1 MSEHVLTAISER
13 VLAIRLN
20 RPEKKNALT
29 QAMYEALCA
38 ALDAADKDPA
48 IRAITI
54 TGSGDSFSSG
64 NDLADFLAQPPADD
78 ASPVM
83 RFLATIARA
92 AKPIVA
98 GVNGLAV
105 GIGATMLLHCDLVY
119 AAAESGSF
127 QLPFVN
133 LGLVP
138 EAAST
143 LLLPRLAGY
152 HRAAEL
158 MLLGERFD
166 ARVAQEIG
174 LVNAIIPAT
183 ELDAHVRARAAA
195 LAAKPPAA
203 LRLAKALLKGD
214 GAAVAARMAE
224 ESAHFMRQL
233 RSPEAREAMAAFMEK
248 RKPDFSRFD

>member
-1 MSEHVLTAISER
+1 MSEHVLTAVSER
-13 VLAIRLN
+13 ILAIRLN

-29 QAMYEALCA
+29 QAMYEALVA
-38 ALDAADKDPA
+38 ALDAADGDPA

-54 TGSGDSFSSG
+54 TGSGDSFTSG
-64 NDLADFLAQPPADD
+64 NDLADFLARPPADE

-83 RFLATIARA
+83 RFLAAIARA

-105 GIGATMLLHCDLVY
+105 GVGTTMLLHCDLVY
-119 AAAESGSF
+119 AAEGASF
-127 QLPFVN
+127 QLPFVD

-138 EAAST
+138 EAGST
-143 LLLPRLAGY
+143 LLLPLLAGY

-166 ARVAQEIG
+166 ARAAREIG
-174 LVNAIIPAT
+174 LVNAVCPAAD
-183 ELDAHVRARAAA
+183 LDALLRARAAV

-203 LRLAKALLKGD
+203 LRLTKALLKGD
-214 GAAVAARMAE
+214 GASVSARIAE
-224 ESAHFMRQL
+224 ESRHFMRQL
-233 RSPEAREAMAAFMEK
+233 HSPEAREAMTAFLEK
-248 RKPDFSRFD
+248 RKPDFSRFA

>member
-1 MSEHVLTAISER
+1 MSEQVLTAVSER
-13 VLAIRLN
+13 VLSIRLV

-29 QAMYEALCA
+29 QAMYAALSA
-38 ALDAADKDPA
+38 ALDAADADQG

-54 TGSGDSFSSG
+54 TGSGDSFTSG
-64 NDLADFLAQPPADD
+64 NDLADFLERPPADD
-78 ASPVM
+78 ESPVM

-105 GIGATMLLHCDLVY
+105 GVGVTMLMHCDLVY
-119 AAAESGSF
+119 AAETATF

-138 EAAST
+138 EAGSS
-143 LLLPRLAGY
+143 LLLPRLVGY

-166 ARVAQEIG
+166 VATARDIG
-174 LVNAIIPAT
+174 LVNAACPAA
-183 ELDAHVRARAAA
+183 ELDALVRARAAA

-203 LRLAKALLKGD
+203 LRLTKALLKGD
-214 GAAVAARMAE
+214 ATAVTARIAE
-224 ESAHFMRQL
+224 ESVQFRRLLLA
-233 RSPEAREAMAAFMEK
+233 PEAREAMAAFMEK
-248 RKPDFSRFD
+248 RKPDFSRFA